1 MLAHLV
7 PQAAAVRT
15 SICGALARKTEFIWS
30 LAIAA
35 LHYQFEA
42 IHPFIDGNGRVGRLL
57 VVLLLVEWGLLP
69 GPMLDLSAYI
79 EPRRDRYYE
88 SLLRVSTQGDW
99 VGWFSFF
106 LEVIEEQA
114 RDATARARRL
124 ADLRTKM
131 RTQVS
136 TARASAM
143 LPLLVD
149 QLFVVPA
156 ITINM
161 ATAVL
166 GVTPRAAG
174 QNLDRLVAV
183 GILQE
188 VLGSGRTR
196 RLFIATEVLDVIEGR
211 PPELGNTQLLSSG
224 LLDT

>member
-1 MLAHLV
+1 
-7 PQAAAVRT
+7 
-15 SICGALARKTEFIWS
+15 
-30 LAIAA
+30 
-35 LHYQFEA
+35 
-42 IHPFIDGNGRVGRLL
+42 
-57 VVLLLVEWGLLP
+57 
-69 GPMLDLSAYI
+69 
-79 EPRRDRYYE
+79 
-88 SLLRVSTQGDW
+88 VSTQGDW

-124 ADLRTKM
+124 SDLRTKM

-211 PPELGNTQLLSSG
+211 PPELGNTQLPSPG